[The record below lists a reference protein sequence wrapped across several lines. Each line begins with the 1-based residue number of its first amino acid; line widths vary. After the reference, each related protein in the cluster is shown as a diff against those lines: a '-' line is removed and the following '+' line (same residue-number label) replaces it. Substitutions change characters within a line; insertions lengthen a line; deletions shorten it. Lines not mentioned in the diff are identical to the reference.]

1 MNSGNMK
8 KEMTSRLAD
17 IYSQTKNYFNENK
30 GEDPDIFLRVGSK
43 EEIGFSILYT
53 PPIYNPKILI
63 CGQNPGNFGFSWDDK
78 FNDEMLKG
86 EMPSVNT
93 YTAGRDNHSYPFA
106 FAKFIRSQFDSTSER
121 KELLDNNTVGMN
133 IWPCQYH
140 GTPKFNSKEREEYL
154 KTFNR
159 FSIQV
164 IRAINPQN
172 IICISVKAFDVLN
185 KKKATQI
192 KNHEH
197 GGRYSG
203 RGFFGEIPVY
213 LVGHPASYTPKELL
227 NEALDDAIEEIS
239 QSE

>member
-1 MNSGNMK
+1 ME
-8 KEMTSRLAD
+8 KEMTLRLAD

-43 EEIGFSILYT
+43 DEIGFSILYT
-53 PPIYNPKILI
+53 PPIYNPRILI
-63 CGQNPGNFGFSWDDK
+63 CGQNPGNFGNSWDDE

-86 EMPSVNT
+86 EVPLVNT
-93 YTAGRDNHSYPFA
+93 YTAGRDNRSYPFP
-106 FAKFIRSQFDSTSER
+106 FAKFIRSQFDSTPER

-140 GTPKFNSKEREEYL
+140 GTPNFSSKKREKYM
-154 KTFNR
+154 KTFHK

-185 KKKATQI
+185 KKEAKQI
-192 KNHEH
+192 KNHKH

-213 LVGHPASYTPKELL
+213 LVGHPKSYTPDNLL
-227 NEALDDAIEEIS
+227 YEALDDAIKEIES
-239 QSE
+239 K